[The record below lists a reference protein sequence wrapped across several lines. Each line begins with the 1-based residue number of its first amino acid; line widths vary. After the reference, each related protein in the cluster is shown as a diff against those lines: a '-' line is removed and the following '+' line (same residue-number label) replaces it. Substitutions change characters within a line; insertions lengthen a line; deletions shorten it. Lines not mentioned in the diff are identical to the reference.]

1 MKEVSVLRAR
11 NNGFKKNGRNVRSGY
26 LIRTGSL
33 LISPFLIGFFALTL
47 FPILYSFY
55 LSFTDFDLLGKANWI
70 GFEHLS
76 RMFTEDNIYVKSLKL
91 IFSYAVIRVPIH
103 ILL

>member
-26 LIRTGSL
+26 LNRTGYL
-33 LISPFLIGFFALTL
+33 FISPFLIGFFALTL

-70 GFEHLS
+70 GLENFS
-76 RMFTEDNIYVKSLKL
+76 RMFSEDKLYVKSLKE
-91 IFSYAVIRVPIH
+91 IGRASCRERV
-103 ILL
+103 